1 MERGHQSIKTQ
12 PIPTDERRQKDRNN
26 MNQKRTDKHKS
37 QSNYIDC
44 ASFGA

>member
-12 PIPTDERRQKDRNN
+12 RKPTDERRQSDRINVN
-26 MNQKRTDKHKS
+26 TKRTDQHKS